1 MEKLLLIGQTATL
14 ASDMELETLEVSDI
28 AMAMSKVEGMFT
40 VEPDSA
46 EKSLSQKGESELLLE
61 LLDKWEEPDDY
72 NKKNVSELKF
82 GASTST
88 R

>member
-28 AMAMSKVEGMFT
+28 AMSKVEGMFT

-88 R
+88 H